1 MKDMGWIYLLLFVVL
16 PLLKRFMDSRKSA
29 KRKEPRRSTRQ
40 TSRRDASWPPSA
52 AEAEDEPLTVAEME
66 EEEEEGWIAADP
78 RPVDSSP
85 PPLPAEIRPLTEL
98 GGGWVDVPEVASG
111 HSTTTIPEAMAVRP
125 ARLPRADHHGVPPHP
140 LDVLAQLR
148 QQMQQDAPAA
158 ASEPDPYQVEVLA
171 SDPVHGPDAYSLSSD
186 AYSLSSSGR
195 ARHRRLK
202 HGSGQRWRLSRSELR
217 NRLVWREILG
227 PPACLR
233 EPE

>member
-16 PLLKRFMDSRKSA
+16 PLLKRFMDSRTSA
-29 KRKEPRRSTRQ
+29 KRKETRRSTRQ
-40 TSRRDASWPPSA
+40 RSRRDASWPPSA
-52 AEAEDEPLTVAEME
+52 AEDEDEPLTVAEME
-66 EEEEEGWIAADP
+66 EEEEEEGWIAADP
-78 RPVDSSP
+78 HPVDSSP

-111 HSTTTIPEAMAVRP
+111 HSTTTIPEATAVRP

-148 QQMQQDAPAA
+148 QQMQQDVPAA
-158 ASEPDPYQVEVLA
+158 ASEPDPYQVDNLA
-171 SDPVHGPDAYSLSSD
+171 SDPVHGPDAYSLSSS
-186 AYSLSSSGR
+186 AR
-195 ARHRRLK
+195 ARHGRLK

>member
-16 PLLKRFMDSRKSA
+16 PLLKRFMDSRTSA
-29 KRKEPRRSTRQ
+29 KRKETRRSTRQ
-40 TSRRDASWPPSA
+40 RSRRDASWPPSA
-52 AEAEDEPLTVAEME
+52 AADEDEPLTVAEME
-66 EEEEEGWIAADP
+66 EEEEEEEGWIAADP
-78 RPVDSSP
+78 HPVDSSP

-111 HSTTTIPEAMAVRP
+111 HSTTTIPETTAVRP

-148 QQMQQDAPAA
+148 QQMQQDVPAA
-158 ASEPDPYQVEVLA
+158 ASEPDPYQVDNLA
-171 SDPVHGPDAYSLSSD
+171 SDPVHGPDAYSLSSS
-186 AYSLSSSGR
+186 AR
-195 ARHRRLK
+195 ARHGRLK

>member
-1 MKDMGWIYLLLFVVL
+1 
-16 PLLKRFMDSRKSA
+16 
-29 KRKEPRRSTRQ
+29 
-40 TSRRDASWPPSA
+40 
-52 AEAEDEPLTVAEME
+52 
-66 EEEEEGWIAADP
+66 
-78 RPVDSSP
+78 
-85 PPLPAEIRPLTEL
+85 
-98 GGGWVDVPEVASG
+98 VPEVASG

>member
-16 PLLKRFMDSRKSA
+16 PLLKRFMDSRTSA
-29 KRKEPRRSTRQ
+29 KRKETRRSTRQ

-52 AEAEDEPLTVAEME
+52 AEDEDEPLTVAEM

-111 HSTTTIPEAMAVRP
+111 HSTTTIPEATAVRP

-148 QQMQQDAPAA
+148 QQMQQDVPAA
-158 ASEPDPYQVEVLA
+158 ASEPDPYQVDNLA
-171 SDPVHGPDAYSLSSD
+171 SDPVHGPDAYSLSSS
-186 AYSLSSSGR
+186 AR
-195 ARHRRLK
+195 ARHGRLK

>member
-1 MKDMGWIYLLLFVVL
+1 MKDMSWIYLLLFVVL
-16 PLLKRFMDSRKSA
+16 PLLKRFMDSRTSA
-29 KRKEPRRSTRQ
+29 KRKESRRSTRQ
-40 TSRRDASWPPSA
+40 RSRRDASWPTSA
-52 AEAEDEPLTVAEME
+52 AEDEDEPLTVAEM

-111 HSTTTIPEAMAVRP
+111 HSTTTIPEATAVRP

-148 QQMQQDAPAA
+148 QRMQQDAPAA
-158 ASEPDPYQVEVLA
+158 ASEPDPYQADDLA
-171 SDPVHGPDAYSLSSD
+171 SDPVHGPDAYSLSSS
-186 AYSLSSSGR
+186 AR
-195 ARHRRLK
+195 ARHGRLK
-202 HGSGQRWRLSRSELR
+202 HGSGQRWRLNRSELR

>member
-1 MKDMGWIYLLLFVVL
+1 MKDMSWIYLLLFVVL
-16 PLLKRFMDSRKSA
+16 PLLKRFMDSRTSA
-29 KRKEPRRSTRQ
+29 KRKESRRSTRQ

-52 AEAEDEPLTVAEME
+52 AEDEDEPLTVAEM

-111 HSTTTIPEAMAVRP
+111 HSTTTIPEATAVRP
-125 ARLPRADHHGVPPHP
+125 PRLPRADHHGVPPHP

-158 ASEPDPYQVEVLA
+158 ASEPGPYQVDDLA
-171 SDPVHGPDAYSLSSD
+171 SDPVHGPDAYSLSSS
-186 AYSLSSSGR
+186 AR
-195 ARHRRLK
+195 ARHGRLK

>member
-1 MKDMGWIYLLLFVVL
+1 MKDMSWIYLLLFVVL
-16 PLLKRFMDSRKSA
+16 PLLKRFMDSRTSA
-29 KRKEPRRSTRQ
+29 KRKESRRSTRQ
-40 TSRRDASWPPSA
+40 RSRRDASWPPSA
-52 AEAEDEPLTVAEME
+52 AEDEDEPLTVAEME

-111 HSTTTIPEAMAVRP
+111 HSTTTIPEATAVRP

-158 ASEPDPYQVEVLA
+158 ASEPDPYQIDNLA
-171 SDPVHGPDAYSLSSD
+171 SDPVHGPDAYSLSSS
-186 AYSLSSSGR
+186 AR
-195 ARHRRLK
+195 ARHGRLK

>member
-16 PLLKRFMDSRKSA
+16 PLLKRFMDSRTSA
-29 KRKEPRRSTRQ
+29 KRKETRRSTRQ
-40 TSRRDASWPPSA
+40 RSRRDASWPPSA
-52 AEAEDEPLTVAEME
+52 AADEDEPLTVAEME
-66 EEEEEGWIAADP
+66 EEEEEEGWIAADP
-78 RPVDSSP
+78 HPVDSSP

-111 HSTTTIPEAMAVRP
+111 HSTTTIPEATAVRP

-148 QQMQQDAPAA
+148 QQMQQDVPAA
-158 ASEPDPYQVEVLA
+158 ASEPDPYQVDNLA
-171 SDPVHGPDAYSLSSD
+171 SDPVHGPDAYSLSSS
-186 AYSLSSSGR
+186 AR
-195 ARHRRLK
+195 ARHGRLK